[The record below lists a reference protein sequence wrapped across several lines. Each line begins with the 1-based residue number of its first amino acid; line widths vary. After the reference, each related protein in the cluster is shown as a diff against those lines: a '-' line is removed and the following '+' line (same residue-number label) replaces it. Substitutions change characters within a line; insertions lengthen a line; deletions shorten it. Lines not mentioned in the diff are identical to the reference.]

1 MNKTVSFA
9 YSLTLPSLM
18 SLRYLLLCGWLLS
31 GFNSRAQAA
40 LTKLGSIVVPS
51 YGTELVVSG
60 TTAYVFT
67 ASAGQQG
74 VRIYDVSTPAAPRL
88 LSTLAL
94 PNATN
99 LSPLPPRHAVVS
111 NGMLCVTSYH
121 TNLTTPH
128 FAALWTI
135 DVRDPANPSVRSADG
150 VVGEEDFVAASGD
163 YFYVL
168 PDDRNQVL
176 VYNRTPVTGP
186 GYSYLYPERTIDL
199 PYSLSGIIGVSF
211 TGTTAYVQ
219 YANGVFA
226 TLDMRNAAQ
235 PVSSPGTTPGTITAV
250 SGTLAAGLAQP
261 VYAGSVP
268 SNTLRFY
275 SLNTPLQ
282 PALLRSQAGSYGTQV
297 AVGTQHVFTCGKTSP
312 FVSAVPS
319 SAEPLRGYFLA
330 SSGSAPLEAM
340 ATDTNGANAL
350 VAANNM
356 AYVLTDT
363 EFSIYAFPAT
373 VTATRGAATLAP
385 LALYP
390 NPATRTVQV
399 IQATAG
405 SSVAV
410 YDLTG
415 RICLQAKL
423 PPSGTLDVSAL
434 SAGLYQV
441 RTDTAVGKLTIQ

>member
-1 MNKTVSFA
+1 MCI
-9 YSLTLPSLM
+9 
-18 SLRYLLLCGWLLS
+18 RYFLLSSLLLASTLTTW
-31 GFNSRAQAA
+31 AQTA
-40 LTKLGSIVVPS
+40 LTKLGSVAVPG

-74 VRIYDVSTPAAPRL
+74 LRVYDVSTPAAPRL

-94 PNATN
+94 PNAIN
-99 LSPLPPRHAVVS
+99 FGALPPRHAAVS
-111 NGMLCVTSYH
+111 GGLLCVTSYH
-121 TNLTTPH
+121 SNVVIPN
-128 FAALWTI
+128 FSALWTI
-135 DVRDPANPSVRSADG
+135 DVSNPASPSVRTADG
-150 VVGEEDFVAASGD
+150 VAGEEDFVATTGEYVYAVAS
-163 YFYVL
+163 
-168 PDDRNQVL
+168 DRNQL
-176 VYNRTPVTGP
+176 YVYNRTPVTGFGQP
-186 GYSYLYPERTIDL
+186 YLTIARTIDL
-199 PYSLSGIIGVSF
+199 PYSLSGIISLSF

-219 YANGVFA
+219 YANGVYA

-235 PVSSPGTTPGTITAV
+235 PVSSPGITPGTITAA

-275 SLNTPLQ
+275 SLSTPLQ
-282 PALLRSQAGSYGTQV
+282 PSSLRSQAGKYGTQV
-297 AVGTQHVFTCGKTSP
+297 AVGAQTVFTCGETSP
-312 FVSAVPS
+312 FISAVPS
-319 SAEPLRGYFLA
+319 STEPLRGYFLA
-330 SSGSAPLEAM
+330 SNGSAPLEAV
-340 ATDTNGANAL
+340 AADTHGANAL

-373 VTATRGAATLAP
+373 ITATRGATALAP

-390 NPATRTVQV
+390 NPASRTVQLA
-399 IQATAG
+399 QATPG

-434 SAGLYQV
+434 SAGLYHV
-441 RTDTAVGKLTIQ
+441 RTGTAVGKLTIQ